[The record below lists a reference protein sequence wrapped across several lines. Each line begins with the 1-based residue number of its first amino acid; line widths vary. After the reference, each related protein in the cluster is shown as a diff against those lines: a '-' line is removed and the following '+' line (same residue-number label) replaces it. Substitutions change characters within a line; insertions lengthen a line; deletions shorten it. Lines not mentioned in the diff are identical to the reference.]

1 MATPIGFFP
10 GATPEIYRSMGQE
23 GLAQKLEAALAAPA
37 ASASSSSSSRGGS
50 AYVPSNNAAST
61 GASHRVGGVQLVPNA
76 PGYNEAAAIS
86 ILQKEIAPY
95 DAEVRNW
102 LQSINKYDAAT
113 QARVAAVAANDARRN
128 ELAALMNSGSISVDQ
143 AINLMQEADTKLQR
157 ELGRLGGGI
166 VSNSGGNVVD
176 GGGAITDSSGGFM
189 GGGALVEEA
198 KNTSGG
204 TTGEEGETSGV
215 SFGLPVYGPDGKMYS
230 SPAAALAAGVTNFTY
245 EKPVIPEAPAAPGLI
260 EGADNLN
267 KGFMQ
272 SLPTSATG
280 DFNPGGLIQGQ
291 NPQLY
296 SKAPKVRTPAGTR
309 NPFAV

>member
-37 ASASSSSSSRGGS
+37 AGSSASYRGGS
-50 AYVPSNNAAST
+50 AYVPSNNAAAG
-61 GASHRVGGVQLVPNA
+61 GASHLAGGVQLVPNA
-76 PGYNEAAAIS
+76 PGYDEAAAIS
-86 ILQKEIAPY
+86 VLQKEIAPY

-102 LQSINKYDAAT
+102 LQSINRYDAAT
-113 QARVAAVAANDARRN
+113 QARVEAIAANDARRN
-128 ELAALMNSGSISVDQ
+128 ELAALVNSGSISVDQ
-143 AINLMQEADTKLQR
+143 AISFMQEADTKLQR
-157 ELGRLGGGI
+157 ELSRLGGGT

-176 GGGAITDSSGGFM
+176 GGGAITGGGSGGFM
-189 GGGALVEEA
+189 GGGALLEEA
-198 KNTSGG
+198 KNTSGE
-204 TTGEEGETSGV
+204 TTGGEGETNGV

-245 EKPVIPEAPAAPGLI
+245 EKPVMPEAPDAPGLI

-267 KGFMQ
+267 KGFMRP
-272 SLPTSATG
+272 LPTSATG

-291 NPQLY
+291 NPQLF
-296 SKAPKVRTPAGTR
+296 SKAPKIRTPAGAR